1 MAEEEEEEA
10 AMEDPWIDA
19 LEESWNQMSKARDF
33 LKTETCNEVAAVI
46 DALFKSQE
54 SSEYKSARAL
64 YECCVAHFA
73 DFLTLKLLKAYRN
86 CSTSSLL
93 RFRMIYL
100 LSQATT
106 ELRSRNFQF
115 SPSALRDVKP
125 LVISC
130 LEMEETRES
139 DIKILRRIVSFV
151 AYNVGMLEE
160 GGWEELNG
168 CILGLTDTSPCRAFH
183 VFLDVPAVCDDF
195 ITLPVIQRVY
205 DEAELVLLN
214 AERVGV
220 QDWVLAFQ
228 TVVKIGVHAADSEME
243 STLMERIRKLA
254 DDAVKK
260 GKGEFV
266 DRGLQDLKTF
276 LARDGTLSKYNKEQR
291 SFVAELAFKIASCRH
306 ESKKERKK
314 VKSEISSVLRKPNM
328 YGHDDDDDDNDH
340 IAGGFEIDWC
350 NHLSTL
356 SSPLEILRIF
366 AVTDL
371 EESSR
376 EVAIRRLNLLLSD
389 HTTKKVVIEVSVM
402 RQLQPLL
409 ISCLKEDRLSVSDS
423 MFKLLGEVVF
433 HVANEVLSNKEEDT
447 WFDLWDYIVSQCK
460 TQFEKAVYIFQSL
473 TMMLDDMDILIP
485 VIDVLLPE
493 INTRL
498 NPPVQLLLVED
509 NSCWVLAFVGAFC
522 AAVHL
527 VEVTSHADSV
537 KEITLKMI
545 DSVRELVERG
555 GMEVG
560 VVRRAFT
567 DLEKVVNKQ
576 MKWYSKS
583 DYGFVKG
590 LLSRLYAI
598 KAMKMESRMVLWRI
612 NAIVER
618 GVHDDLKE

>member
-1 MAEEEEEEA
+1 MAEEEEEA
-10 AMEDPWIDA
+10 AMEDPWIAA

-33 LKTETCNEVAAVI
+33 LKTETCNEVAAVL

-54 SSEYKSARAL
+54 SIEYKSARAL

-73 DFLTLKLLKAYRN
+73 DFLTLKLLKAYRS
-86 CSTSSLL
+86 CSTDGLL

-130 LEMEETRES
+130 LEMEETGES

-151 AYNVGMLEE
+151 AYNVGMLDD

-168 CILGLTDTSPCRAFH
+168 CILGLTDTYPCRAFH

-195 ITLPVIQRVY
+195 ISLPVMQRVY
-205 DEAELVLLN
+205 DEAELVLLSP
-214 AERVGV
+214 ERVGV
-220 QDWVLAFQ
+220 QDWVLAFE

-243 STLMERIRKLA
+243 STLMERVLKLA
-254 DDAVKK
+254 SDVVKK
-260 GKGEFV
+260 GMGEFV
-266 DRGLQDLKTF
+266 DRGLEDLKTF

-291 SFVAELAFKIASCRH
+291 TFVAELAFKIASCRH
-306 ESKKERKK
+306 ESKKQGKK
-314 VKSEISSVLRKPNM
+314 VKSEISNVLRKPNM
-328 YGHDDDDDDNDH
+328 YGHDDDDDDDH
-340 IAGGFEIDWC
+340 ISGGFEIDWC

-376 EVAIRRLNLLLSD
+376 ELAIRRLNLLLSD
-389 HTTKKVVIEVSVM
+389 HATKKVVIEVSVM

-423 MFKLLGEVVF
+423 MFKVLGEVVF
-433 HVANEVLSNKEEDT
+433 HVANEVLSNEGEDK
-447 WFDLWDYIVSQCK
+447 WFDLWEYIASQCK

-473 TMMLDDMDILIP
+473 TMMLDDMDILIH
-485 VIDVLLPE
+485 VIDILLPE
-493 INTRL
+493 INARL
-498 NPPVQLLLVED
+498 QLLLVED

-522 AAVHL
+522 AAIHL

-560 VVRRAFT
+560 VVRRAFR
-567 DLEKVVNKQ
+567 DLEKVVKKQ
-576 MKWYSKS
+576 VKWYSTS
-583 DYGFVKG
+583 DYRFVKG

-598 KAMKMESRMVLWRI
+598 KAMKMESRILLWRI
-612 NAIVER
+612 NVIVER

>member
-1 MAEEEEEEA
+1 MAEEEEEA
-10 AMEDPWIDA
+10 AMEDPWIAA

-33 LKTETCNEVAAVI
+33 LKTETCNEVAAVL

-54 SSEYKSARAL
+54 SIEYKSARAL

-73 DFLTLKLLKAYRN
+73 DFLTLKLLKAYRS
-86 CSTSSLL
+86 CSTDGLL

-130 LEMEETRES
+130 LEMEETGES

-151 AYNVGMLEE
+151 AYNVGMLDD

-168 CILGLTDTSPCRAFH
+168 CILGLTDTYPCRAFH

-195 ITLPVIQRVY
+195 ISLPVMQRVY
-205 DEAELVLLN
+205 DEAELVLLSP
-214 AERVGV
+214 ERVGV
-220 QDWVLAFQ
+220 QDWVLAFE

-243 STLMERIRKLA
+243 STLMERVLKLA
-254 DDAVKK
+254 SDVVKK
-260 GKGEFV
+260 GMGEFV
-266 DRGLQDLKTF
+266 DRGLEDLKTF

-291 SFVAELAFKIASCRH
+291 TFVAELAFKIASCRH
-306 ESKKERKK
+306 ESKKQGKK
-314 VKSEISSVLRKPNM
+314 VKSEISNVLRKPNM
-328 YGHDDDDDDNDH
+328 YGHDDDDDDDH
-340 IAGGFEIDWC
+340 ISGGFEIDWC

-376 EVAIRRLNLLLSD
+376 ELAIRRLNLLLSD
-389 HTTKKVVIEVSVM
+389 HATKKVVIEVSVM

-423 MFKLLGEVVF
+423 MFKLLGEVMV
-433 HVANEVLSNKEEDT
+433 HVANEVLSNEGEDK
-447 WFDLWDYIVSQCK
+447 WFDLWEYIASQCK
-460 TQFEKAVYIFQSL
+460 THFEKAVYIFQSL
-473 TMMLDDMDILIP
+473 TMMLHDMDILIP
-485 VIDVLLPE
+485 VIDTLLPE
-493 INTRL
+493 INARL
-498 NPPVQLLLVED
+498 QLLLVED

-522 AAVHL
+522 AAIHL

-560 VVRRAFT
+560 VVRRAFR
-567 DLEKVVNKQ
+567 DLEKVVKKQ
-576 MKWYSKS
+576 VKWYSTS
-583 DYGFVKG
+583 DYRFVKG

-598 KAMKMESRMVLWRI
+598 KAMKMESRILLWRI
-612 NAIVER
+612 NVIVER

>member
-1 MAEEEEEEA
+1 MAEEEEEA
-10 AMEDPWIDA
+10 AMEDPWIAA

-33 LKTETCNEVAAVI
+33 LKTETCNEVAAVL

-54 SSEYKSARAL
+54 SIEYKSARAL

-73 DFLTLKLLKAYRN
+73 DFLTLKLLKAYRS
-86 CSTSSLL
+86 CSTDGLL

-130 LEMEETRES
+130 LEMEETGES

-151 AYNVGMLEE
+151 AYNVGMLDD

-168 CILGLTDTSPCRAFH
+168 CILGLTDTYPCRAFH

-195 ITLPVIQRVY
+195 ISLPVMQRVY
-205 DEAELVLLN
+205 DEAELVLLSP
-214 AERVGV
+214 ERVGV
-220 QDWVLAFQ
+220 QDWVLAFE

-243 STLMERIRKLA
+243 STLMERVLKLA
-254 DDAVKK
+254 SDVVKK
-260 GKGEFV
+260 GMGEFV
-266 DRGLQDLKTF
+266 DRGLEDLKTF

-291 SFVAELAFKIASCRH
+291 TFVAELAFKIASCRH
-306 ESKKERKK
+306 ESKKQGKK
-314 VKSEISSVLRKPNM
+314 VKSEISNVLRKPNM
-328 YGHDDDDDDNDH
+328 YGHDDDDDDDH
-340 IAGGFEIDWC
+340 ISGGFEIDWC

-376 EVAIRRLNLLLSD
+376 ELAIRRLNLLLSD
-389 HTTKKVVIEVSVM
+389 HATKKVVIEVSVM

-423 MFKLLGEVVF
+423 MFKVLGEVVF
-433 HVANEVLSNKEEDT
+433 HVANEVLSNEGEDK
-447 WFDLWDYIVSQCK
+447 WFDLWEYIASQCK
-460 TQFEKAVYIFQSL
+460 THFEKAVYIFQSL
-473 TMMLDDMDILIP
+473 TMMLDDMDILIH
-485 VIDVLLPE
+485 VIDILLPE
-493 INTRL
+493 INARL
-498 NPPVQLLLVED
+498 QLLLVED

-522 AAVHL
+522 AAIHL

-560 VVRRAFT
+560 VVRRAFR
-567 DLEKVVNKQ
+567 DLEKVVKKQ
-576 MKWYSKS
+576 VKWYSTS
-583 DYGFVKG
+583 DYRFVKG

-598 KAMKMESRMVLWRI
+598 KAMKMESRILLWRI
-612 NAIVER
+612 NVIVER

>member
-1 MAEEEEEEA
+1 RASVGSIRFTPVYTFVLKTNKPQRLLLSPIFQTKEAKFSREKEKKMAEEEEEEA
-10 AMEDPWIDA
+10 AMEDPWIAA

-33 LKTETCNEVAAVI
+33 LKTETCNEVAAVL

-54 SSEYKSARAL
+54 SIEYKSARAL

-73 DFLTLKLLKAYRN
+73 DFLTLKLLKAYRS
-86 CSTSSLL
+86 CSTDGLL

-130 LEMEETRES
+130 LEMEETGES

-151 AYNVGMLEE
+151 AYNVGMLDD

-168 CILGLTDTSPCRAFH
+168 CILGLTDSYPCRAFH

-195 ITLPVIQRVY
+195 ISLPVMQRVY
-205 DEAELVLLN
+205 DEAELVLLSP
-214 AERVGV
+214 ERVGV
-220 QDWVLAFQ
+220 QDWVLAFE

-243 STLMERIRKLA
+243 STLMERVLKLA
-254 DDAVKK
+254 SDVVKK
-260 GKGEFV
+260 GMGEFV
-266 DRGLQDLKTF
+266 DRGLEDLKTF

-291 SFVAELAFKIASCRH
+291 TFVAELAFKIASCRH
-306 ESKKERKK
+306 ESKKQGKK
-314 VKSEISSVLRKPNM
+314 VKSEISNVLRKPNM
-328 YGHDDDDDDNDH
+328 YGHDDDDDDDDH
-340 IAGGFEIDWC
+340 ISGGFEIDWC

-376 EVAIRRLNLLLSD
+376 ELAIRRLNLLLSD
-389 HTTKKVVIEVSVM
+389 HATKKVVIEVSVM

-423 MFKLLGEVVF
+423 MFKVLGEVVF
-433 HVANEVLSNKEEDT
+433 HVANEVLSNEGEDK
-447 WFDLWDYIVSQCK
+447 WFDLWEYIASQCK

-473 TMMLDDMDILIP
+473 TMMLDDMDILI
-485 VIDVLLPE
+485 
-493 INTRL
+493 
-498 NPPVQLLLVED
+498 
-509 NSCWVLAFVGAFC
+509 
-522 AAVHL
+522 H
-527 VEVTSHADSV
+527 
-537 KEITLKMI
+537 EITLKMI

-560 VVRRAFT
+560 VVRRAFR
-567 DLEKVVNKQ
+567 DLEKVVKKQ
-576 MKWYSKS
+576 VKWYSTS
-583 DYGFVKG
+583 DYRFVKG

-598 KAMKMESRMVLWRI
+598 KAMKMESRILLWRI
-612 NAIVER
+612 NVIVER

>member
-1 MAEEEEEEA
+1 MAEEEEGA
-10 AMEDPWIDA
+10 AMEDPWIAA

-54 SSEYKSARAL
+54 SIEYKSARAL

-73 DFLTLKLLKAYRN
+73 DFLTLKLLKAYRS
-86 CSTSSLL
+86 CSTDGLL

-115 SPSALRDVKP
+115 SPSALRDAKP

-130 LEMEETRES
+130 LEMEETGES

-151 AYNVGMLEE
+151 AYNVGMLDD

-168 CILGLTDTSPCRAFH
+168 CILGLTDSYPCRAFH

-195 ITLPVIQRVY
+195 ISLPVMQRVY
-205 DEAELVLLN
+205 DEAELVLLSP
-214 AERVGV
+214 ERVGV
-220 QDWVLAFQ
+220 QDWVLAFE

-243 STLMERIRKLA
+243 STLMERILELA
-254 DDAVKK
+254 SDVVKK
-260 GKGEFV
+260 GMGEFV
-266 DRGLQDLKTF
+266 DRGLEHLKTF
-276 LARDGTLSKYNKEQR
+276 LARDGTLCKYNKEQR
-291 SFVAELAFKIASCRH
+291 TFVAELAFKIASCRH
-306 ESKKERKK
+306 ESKKEGKK
-314 VKSEISSVLRKPNM
+314 VKSEISNVLRKPNM
-328 YGHDDDDDDNDH
+328 YGHDDDDDDH

-376 EVAIRRLNLLLSD
+376 ELAIRRLNLLLSD

-423 MFKLLGEVVF
+423 MFNVLGEVVF
-433 HVANEVLSNKEEDT
+433 HVANEVLSNEGEDK
-447 WFDLWDYIVSQCK
+447 WFDLWEYIASQCK
-460 TQFEKAVYIFQSL
+460 THFEKAVYIFQSL

-485 VIDVLLPE
+485 VIDILLPE
-493 INTRL
+493 INARL
-498 NPPVQLLLVED
+498 QLLLVED

-522 AAVHL
+522 AAIHL

-560 VVRRAFT
+560 VVRRAFR
-567 DLEKVVNKQ
+567 DLEKVVKKQ
-576 MKWYSKS
+576 VKWYSTS
-583 DYGFVKG
+583 DYRFVKG

-598 KAMKMESRMVLWRI
+598 KAMKMESRILLWRI
-612 NAIVER
+612 NVIVER